1 MKSFGPKVKS
11 ELYRHNIDL
20 STILKVLFLVM
31 KLQDWINLQE
41 LKLEARFFF
50 LLNLKINSY
59 WIITFWRIFNCNLK
73 STIFLFYAF
82 FSFLLFQLI
91 GAGCKNIC
99 LSEKAELLVWPNF
112 VFLCVRVIIFC
123 STDRTVSIKNIVHG
137 R

>member
-73 STIFLFYAF
+73 STIFLFYTFFFPFYF
-82 FSFLLFQLI
+82 FSSLALDAKIFACQKRRSFWCGPILCSYVYELLFSAVQI
-91 GAGCKNIC
+91 AQ
-99 LSEKAELLVWPNF
+99 
-112 VFLCVRVIIFC
+112 
-123 STDRTVSIKNIVHG
+123 
-137 R
+137 